1 MRVNQGDQG
10 GKGVTPAK
18 DDRDFEMERN
28 RHIEQGNLKDLVPE
42 ERGGV
47 KHG

>member
-1 MRVNQGDQG
+1 
-10 GKGVTPAK
+10 
-18 DDRDFEMERN
+18 MERN
-28 RHIEQGNLKDLVPE
+28 RHISELIEQGNLKDLVPE